1 MLAIHLITD
10 TSAIYRW
17 NFNRDISLVYVYS
30 LVLLTMLAFSGNAL
44 LTRAALA
51 SYNMDPELVLLLRV
65 FALSLIHI

>member
-51 SYNMDPELVLLLRV
+51 SYNMDCLLYTSD
-65 FALSLIHI
+65 AADE